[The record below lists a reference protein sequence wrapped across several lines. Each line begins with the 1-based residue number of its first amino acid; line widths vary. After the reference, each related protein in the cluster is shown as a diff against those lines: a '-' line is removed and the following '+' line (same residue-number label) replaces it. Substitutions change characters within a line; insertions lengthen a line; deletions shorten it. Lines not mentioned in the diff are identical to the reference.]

1 MTTELTDEE
10 VIEIL
15 ARREKW
21 EIGYLSPSGRTIMG
35 KRTDENEYE
44 ERMPFTFRYLT
55 SRDALAPILEG
66 LKPDEWSKLFGELNW
81 CGKVSIDDV
90 YWKIMQSILTLPPR
104 DLAHSIA
111 RVIKDQIK

>member
-55 SRDALAPILEG
+55 SRDALAPILGG
-66 LKPDEWSKLFGELNW
+66 LKPDEWSKLFGELNR
-81 CGKVSIDDV
+81 CGKVSIE
-90 YWKIMQSILTLPPR
+90 ILTMPPR
-104 DLAHSIA
+104 DLAHAIA
-111 RVIKDQIK
+111 RVIKDQTTPRMTKELEK